1 MMWETKNG
9 CRILWGE
16 MMTDEVSGLYAWI
29 GNCSRE
35 VEFSH
40 RTLVSQMNILFQ
52 ELICNLKRQYY
63 FLS

>member
-1 MMWETKNG
+1 MMWETKNS

-40 RTLVSQMNILFQ
+40 RTFISQMNILFQ
-52 ELICNLKRQYY
+52 ELIYN
-63 FLS
+63 